1 MLNNRLKKVF
11 VVMVLTVFLVAIYSV
26 GGATAST
33 DSQPGSS
40 TIPSGD
46 TATSSN
52 VVNNTGGTEAD
63 QDIEEADEDKDEDEN
78 GPKDEDENEDENT
91 DEEEDNELI
100 DDKDEN
106 EDTDLEVDLNEEQNQ
121 EAEKTAEKLAEIQ
134 EDLAKAMEKL
144 TQDPQN
150 TDAYEDLAKAYA
162 ALGQWDKVSEYAS
175 QLLALEP
182 ENENAGVLL
191 ATSMYN
197 LGDEKGA
204 LQLLQAMAERE
215 ADDDDVYEMLGEL
228 LELQGELDEALENY
242 EKAAALNPNDPNIFD
257 QISKTYQNLNKEGV
271 KVFVNGKKP
280 TFDVQPQIKEGRT
293 LVPFRALAESLGA
306 QVSWDGTKRQVT
318 VVRADI
324 QIQLSV
330 DSPEA
335 MVNGTPVTLD
345 VPASIVDG
353 RVMVPLRF
361 IGEGL
366 KARVTWDPSSQMVI
380 VKQ

>member
-1 MLNNRLKKVF
+1 MCMLNSRLKKVF

-26 GGATAST
+26 GGALAST

-46 TATSSN
+46 TATSSD
-52 VVNNTGGTEAD
+52 VVNNTGGTGAD
-63 QDIEEADEDKDEDEN
+63 QDIEEANEDKEDKEE
-78 GPKDEDENEDENT
+78 PQDEDENT
-91 DEEEDNELI
+91 DEGEDKELI
-100 DDKDEN
+100 DDKDKN

-121 EAEKTAEKLAEIQ
+121 EAEKTAEKLTEIQ

-150 TDAYEDLAKAYA
+150 TEAYEDLAQAYA

-175 QLLALEP
+175 QLLALEA

-257 QISKTYQNLNKEGV
+257 QISKTYQKLNKEGV

>member
-11 VVMVLTVFLVAIYSV
+11 VVMVLTVFLAAIYSV
-26 GGATAST
+26 GGAMAST
-33 DSQPGSS
+33 DRQAGSS
-40 TIPSGD
+40 TISGD
-46 TATSSN
+46 TATSSD
-52 VVNNTGGTEAD
+52 VLNTSGTGTD
-63 QDIEEADEDKDEDEN
+63 QDIEEADADKEEPQDEDEN
-78 GPKDEDENEDENT
+78 MDEGEDK
-91 DEEEDNELI
+91 EL

-106 EDTDLEVDLNEEQNQ
+106 EDTDLEVYLIEEQNQ

-191 ATSMYN
+191 AISMYHQ
-197 LGDEKGA
+197 GDEKGA
-204 LQLLQAMAERE
+204 LQLLQGVAERE
-215 ADDDDVYEMLGEL
+215 ADDDDVYEVLGEL

-257 QISKTYQNLNKEGV
+257 RLGKTYQKLNKEGV
-271 KVFVNGKKP
+271 KVFVNGKKL

-318 VVRADI
+318 VLWGDI

-335 MVNGTPVTLD
+335 TVNGTPVTLD
-345 VPASIVDG
+345 VPATIVDD
-353 RVMVPLRF
+353 RVIVPLRF
-361 IGEGL
+361 ISEGL
-366 KARVTWDPSSQMVI
+366 KAKVTWDPSSQMVV

>member
-1 MLNNRLKKVF
+1 MLNSRLKKVF

-26 GGATAST
+26 GGALAST

-46 TATSSN
+46 TATSSD
-52 VVNNTGGTEAD
+52 VVNNTGGTGAD
-63 QDIEEADEDKDEDEN
+63 QDIEEANEDKEDKEE
-78 GPKDEDENEDENT
+78 PQDEDENT
-91 DEEEDNELI
+91 DEGEDKELI
-100 DDKDEN
+100 DDKDKN

-121 EAEKTAEKLAEIQ
+121 EAEKTAEKLTEIQ

-150 TDAYEDLAKAYA
+150 TEAYEDLAQAYA

-175 QLLALEP
+175 QLLALEA

-257 QISKTYQNLNKEGV
+257 QISKTYQKLNKEGV